1 MIYEIMYIIPSKY
14 SDSEIEGI
22 TETVNGLYKKHGAEV
37 KETRNLG
44 KLKFAYTIKGFTHG
58 TYILSFVE
66 AEGDAV
72 AKIDQELR
80 LADEVLRH
88 ITVKREKGIPEYD
101 ITLVQYQDPITPTGK
116 RIGHEDAPEAKATNA
131 VDEPSDINLDEI
143 NEKLDEMLEDDTV
156 EA

>member
-1 MIYEIMYIIPSKY
+1 MIYEIMYIIPSKF

-22 TETVNGLYKKHGAEV
+22 TETVKGLYTKHGAEA

-58 TYILSFVE
+58 TYILNFVE
-66 AEGDAV
+66 AEGEAV
-72 AKIDQELR
+72 QKIDQELR

-88 ITVKREKGIPEYD
+88 IIVKREKGIPEYD
-101 ITLVQYQDPITPTGK
+101 ILLVQYQDPITPEGK
-116 RIGHEDAPEAKATNA
+116 RVAPADAPEAKATNSQEELSE
-131 VDEPSDINLDEI
+131 VNVEEI